1 MKSNA
6 PWSVKGIERDARE
19 TAKAAAQREG
29 MTVGEWLNQIIYTA
43 GDPDAPPTEGD
54 IDGLKARDLA
64 SAIEHLS
71 RRIAA
76 AEQKSAAAVDGLS
89 RSLGGAVER
98 LQRIERSDTS
108 LGGDPD
114 LADRVRI
121 LEEKGTDRQRIEA
134 LKALERA
141 VGQIA
146 VQFSSAEKST
156 HSRLDAAERQLQTIA
171 GRIETGGG
179 DNSVSASSV
188 REAIEGMADRIA
200 RAEKIAAEASK
211 LKSEAGESTDA
222 DFVHKTGLRLRILG
236 DEIKRSGDQ
245 MRTLEGSIARLT
257 EQIDAAEKRS
267 AEGVQKVAETIAD
280 LREQFSTG
288 DSGDQAAARV
298 DFEAAVSEIT
308 QRTEDRIEHLQKS
321 FDDMVRR
328 LETAGGG
335 AAETLAGFDSEPDAQ
350 ADPKPLKA
358 EAAPQTAAGD
368 AEADLDQELEDA
380 FAALELEEPI
390 PTPVAQ
396 SQSQAA
402 AAPQPAAEPDPQ
414 PAASIDDDDD
424 FNFNEEDK
432 TETADVL
439 AEIREAFGID
449 GPSERSKKAAPAD
462 EDDADEEIGAAA
474 EQFEAD
480 DETAAEPPPLIANA
494 ERTDNGEKQ
503 SDYLKAARQAARE
516 AAARAAAEENAGAK
530 RKKLSPRQRAI
541 LAARAKKRK
550 AAQAEADAKEFD
562 IKPAPD
568 AEEDAGAARPKDGG
582 EQSGSLKARIAAV
595 AQKIK
600 LKAPAKKTEEE
611 NFEAALDDDAEKKQT
626 QPNLAAGANA
636 ALKKLNVKPTGGVIA
651 VAVAGLLLVA
661 ALFLVKDMFIKDRP
675 AAKPPAA
682 EAPRA
687 TPLEDAG
694 VDDRLAP
701 ASAAQADATVRPRDL
716 YIENISALKNATN
729 DTDARAA
736 LAKIEQA
743 ATLGHPPAQLQIGE
757 LYKLGQLYD
766 RDLVEAR
773 MWFERAANGGNVLA
787 MHRLGV
793 MSARGEGGPVDIQ
806 ASIDWFEKAAGLG
819 LVDSQ
824 YNLGAT
830 FHPTPDGAAGGVQD
844 RAKAYFW
851 YSIAAKNGDT
861 QAGEMAVGL
870 AASMPEAEKSAKDAE
885 VAAWAPKTPD
895 PSANELA
902 PTN

>member
-54 IDGLKARDLA
+54 IEGLKARDLA
-64 SAIEHLS
+64 AAIEHLS
-71 RRIAA
+71 KRIAT

-98 LQRIERSDTS
+98 LQRLERTEAG
-108 LGGDPD
+108 GGDPE
-114 LADRVRI
+114 LADRVRV

-134 LKALERA
+134 LRALERA

-156 HSRLDAAERQLQTIA
+156 HSRLDAAERQLQA
-171 GRIETGGG
+171 LAERIDSGGG
-179 DNSVSASSV
+179 DEAVSAVSV

-211 LKSEAGESTDA
+211 LKAEAGESTDA

-236 DEIKRSGDQ
+236 DEIKRGGDQ
-245 MRTLEGSIARLT
+245 IRTLESSITRLT
-257 EQIDAAEKRS
+257 QQIDAAEKRS
-267 AEGVQKVAETIAD
+267 AEGVRKVAETIAD
-280 LREQFSTG
+280 LREQFSG
-288 DSGDQAAARV
+288 ADGADQASTRAE
-298 DFEAAVSEIT
+298 FEAAVSEIT

-328 LETAGGG
+328 LETAGRDATPTADAFIDETDA
-335 AAETLAGFDSEPDAQ
+335 AAEPEP
-350 ADPKPLKA
+350 
-358 EAAPQTAAGD
+358 APQPIARKIEQAKTAAKSD
-368 AEADLDQELEDA
+368 IDRELEDA

-390 PTPVAQ
+390 PTPVARPA
-396 SQSQAA
+396 SEEISPPVAETEPETTAA
-402 AAPQPAAEPDPQ
+402 ADKDGDFDFDA
-414 PAASIDDDDD
+414 DD
-424 FNFNEEDK
+424 

-449 GPSERSKKAAPAD
+449 EPSLKAAAPVED
-462 EDDADEEIGAAA
+462 DDDADIE
-474 EQFEAD
+474 EAD
-480 DETAAEPPPLIANA
+480 DEDVVESTTDELPPVIADAPAKSDAEGRA
-494 ERTDNGEKQ
+494 
-503 SDYLKAARQAARE
+503 DYLKAARQAARE
-516 AAARAAAEENAGAK
+516 AAARAAAEESADAK

-541 LAARAKKRK
+541 LAARAKRRK
-550 AAQAEADAKEFD
+550 AQTEAEQREEGLKAA
-562 IKPAPD
+562 PAP
-568 AEEDAGAARPKDGG
+568 AAEPVEEDSSEKAEGND
-582 EQSGSLKARIAAV
+582 GSLKARIAAI

-600 LKAPAKKTEEE
+600 LKAPAKKEDDGPNLDAEDDEAPATKAAAP
-611 NFEAALDDDAEKKQT
+611 NIAASASAALQ
-626 QPNLAAGANA
+626 Q
-636 ALKKLNVKPTGGVIA
+636 LKIKPTGGVIA
-651 VAVAGLLLVA
+651 VAVALLLLVA
-661 ALFLVKDMFIKDRP
+661 ALFLLKDMFVKDRP
-675 AAKPPAA
+675 AAPVA

-687 TPLEDAG
+687 PATAEIARA
-694 VDDRLAP
+694 DDRLAP
-701 ASAAQADATVRPRDL
+701 ASIIEDAVRPRDL
-716 YIENISALKNATN
+716 YLDNISALKNATN
-729 DTDARAA
+729 DADARAA

-766 RDLVEAR
+766 RDLAAAR
-773 MWFERAANGGNVLA
+773 MWFERAATGGNVLA

-793 MSARGEGGPVDIQ
+793 MAARGEGGPVDLT
-806 ASIDWFEKAAGLG
+806 ASIAWFERAAGLG

-830 FHPTPDGAAGGVQD
+830 FHPTPDSAAGGVQD

-851 YSIAAKNGDT
+851 YSIAAKNGDA
-861 QAGEMAVGL
+861 QAGEMAAGI
-870 AASMPEAEKSAKDAE
+870 AASMPEGEKSAKDAE
-885 VAAWAPKTPD
+885 VAAWASKTPD
-895 PSANELA
+895 PAANELA
-902 PTN
+902 PAN